1 MRSDYPDIPPFDL
14 LKEVGKEGTYHLLF
28 PPLQAGLAILNLYQK
43 VRSGLFQNNRFK
55 ESDIYAALEGS
66 KFILNEE
73 EYNRLPQLKFNAIIS
88 NLQVYFLRYDTDD
101 EVYTLK
107 DYAESF
113 CRHAED
119 TLLANFN
126 PTQIETICNDLRIKL
141 EACQDQQEIREWIDT
156 YFYAFRPAM
165 KSQVDRLERQVD
177 KTVQEIR
184 ETTQL
189 SDLSILEVLKT
200 IDEKL
205 DRLRRQNEELRSAFR
220 EMKTI
225 NAELEAQLP
234 GIYDHAIADSIAQVR
249 QFFPEIKYTLN
260 LIDKRLDRIQPRLR
274 QFFSMLNKPSF
285 NIRIEK
291 FLKFLLSHSTLNEL
305 KQVSLPD
312 GVPLVDFHRRTS
324 NFSIF
329 ERREDLFPTKPKPR
343 IRPAENPEEKEKG
356 LAIAKKQLT
365 MYTKIDGW
373 ITDILNDAT
382 VKEVLFSVYFFKIID
397 QEQGEIDLALNIA
410 YSLIRRA
417 EADAKLNLKIVTKR
431 VKHPQHNIA
440 IWEMKINYLN

>member
-1 MRSDYPDIPPFDL
+1 MRSEHPDIPPFDL
-14 LKEVGKEGTYHLLF
+14 LHEVGKEGIYHLLF

-43 VRSGLFQNNRFK
+43 VRSGLFQHNRFK

-66 KFILNEE
+66 KFILSEE
-73 EYNRLPQLKFNAIIS
+73 EYNRQPQLKFNAIIS
-88 NLQVYFLRYDTDD
+88 NLQVYFLRYDTD
-101 EVYTLK
+101 EQVYTLK

-141 EACQDQQEIREWIDT
+141 ESCQDQDQIKEWIDT

-189 SDLSILEVLKT
+189 SDLSILDVLKA

-225 NAELEAQLP
+225 NIELEAQLA
-234 GIYDHAIADSIAQVR
+234 GVSNQAIANSIAQVR

-274 QFFSMLNKPSF
+274 QFFGMLNKPSF

-291 FLKFLLSHSTLNEL
+291 FLKFLLSNSTLNGQ
-305 KQVSLPD
+305 KQVDLPQ
-312 GVPLVDFHRRTS
+312 GIPLFDFHRKIS

-329 ERREDLFPTKPKPR
+329 ERRDDIFPTKPKPR
-343 IRPAENPEEKEKG
+343 IRPTENLVEKEKG
-356 LAIAKKQLT
+356 LAIAKKQLA
-365 MYTKIDGW
+365 MYTRIDSW
-373 ITDILNDAT
+373 MAEILSDAT
-382 VKEVLFSVYFFKIID
+382 QAEILFSAYFFKIID
-397 QEQGEIDLALNIA
+397 QEKGELDLALNVA
-410 YSLIRRA
+410 YALVRRA
-417 EADAKLNLKIVTKR
+417 EADAKISLQIDTIR
-431 VKHPQHNIA
+431 IKHSKHNIS
-440 IWEMKINYLN
+440 IWEMKINYRN